1 MVATKERLDKH
12 DRQIAAIRDLVQIGM
27 KMLVENQRL
36 GVETRKELKALAA
49 DLKALT
55 AAQKQTEAT
64 LQAFIDSLRRGGNGH
79 TKREGLV

>member
-12 DRQIAAIRDLVQIGM
+12 DRQIAAIRDLVEAGM

-36 GVETRKELKALAA
+36 GVETRKELKAL
-49 DLKALT
+49 T

-64 LQAFIDSLRRGGNGH
+64 LQAFIGSLRPGGNGH
-79 TKREGLV
+79 TKREGLT